1 MSKKKKKVIA
11 KRRVQ
16 AKANKQKKE
25 KTKIKTRSSASNIQ
39 FEERPAV
46 AAIDAPPGFRAVS
59 MSQGLMEY
67 AKPLMDFVEKGTVKE
82 LNDVFQ
88 IALPIWNY
96 DISLE
101 KGNFKIDKKDIIK
114 PISKILKLNTQDS
127 AEFFDMMIQ
136 RKKHLFPKEI
146 QPDDPMVV
154 FMRKDEHYL
163 VTEFNYNSLNISK
176 EIYIPAKEDKKLVQ
190 LLDQMDDYINKSI
203 EYDEWEDFY
212 FNTVEKCKKRYKTW
226 LEFRG
231 LKEYSEE
238 FPYNIEIYLNFI
250 YCYFH
255 EDEINLKK
263 VKSVNFVEFFTDY
276 VLRKV
281 MAEPHE
287 YITWPPSIKLFY
299 GFLKEIGYF
308 DTPEKVI
315 KLVDGFEPIFVKII
329 KARYS

>member
-16 AKANKQKKE
+16 AKANKQRKE
-25 KTKIKTRSSASNIQ
+25 KPKIKYRRSASNIAY
-39 FEERPAV
+39 EERPAI
-46 AAIDAPPGFRAVS
+46 AAIDAPPGFRSVS
-59 MSQGLMEY
+59 MSQGLMEF
-67 AKPLMDFVEKGTVKE
+67 AKPMMEFVEKGTVKE

-88 IALPIWNY
+88 LALPIWNY
-96 DISLE
+96 DIALE
-101 KGNFKIDKKDIIK
+101 KSNSIIDKKDIIK
-114 PISKILKLNTQDS
+114 PISKILKLNAQES

-136 RKKHLFPKEI
+136 RKQHLFPKEI
-146 QPDDPMVV
+146 QPADPLIVYL
-154 FMRKDEHYL
+154 KKEEHYHIK
-163 VTEFNYNSLNISK
+163 EFNYNSLNISK
-176 EIYIPAKEDKKLVQ
+176 EIYLPAKEDNQLVQ
-190 LLDQMDDYINKSI
+190 LLNQIDDYINKGT

-212 FNTVEKCKKRYKTW
+212 FKMVEKCKKRYKTW
-226 LEFRG
+226 LEFKG
-231 LKEYSEE
+231 LKEFSEE

-263 VKSVNFVEFFTDY
+263 VKAVNFVEFFTDY

-281 MAEPHE
+281 MAEPQE

-299 GFLKEIGYF
+299 SFLKEICYF

-315 KLVDGFEPIFVKII
+315 KLVDDFEPIFVKII
-329 KARYS
+329 KVRYS